1 MEKRMAGLPVRFEP
15 IQPESCPVP
24 DQTLGRLY
32 ASPKR
37 DLPEI
42 LATLPELQRAR
53 LALFCHARA
62 HLREMG
68 LAIAATC
75 DEGDLI
81 EVAGRLGSVIF
92 KQSRDASEQIPE
104 HNPRFRRRA
113 ITLAAFVP
121 TDRPLAPH
129 NDDDYAPELAS
140 DSDASFT
147 PQADV

>member
-1 MEKRMAGLPVRFEP
+1 MAGLPLRFEP

-42 LATLPELQRAR
+42 LASLPGLQRAR

-75 DEGDLI
+75 DEGDLV
-81 EVAGRLGSVIF
+81 EVAGRLGAVIF
-92 KQSRDASEQIPE
+92 RQSRDALEQVPE
-104 HNPRFRRRA
+104 HNPRFRRRP

-121 TDRPLAPH
+121 TDRPLALR
-129 NDDDYAPELAS
+129 NDEDYAPELAS
-140 DSDASFT
+140 DSEQSFT
-147 PQADV
+147 PHADV